1 MTVFD
6 YMILGILLGVM
17 ALLAITVF
25 VLVVVFIVSVFR
37 DEFSKK
43 KGGE

>member
-17 ALLAITVF
+17 ALLAITAF
-25 VLVVVFIVSVFR
+25 VLVVVLIVSVFR
-37 DEFSKK
+37 NEFSKK
-43 KGGE
+43 KGE